1 MPIVSLVILFA
12 SVSVAV
18 IAAAQVWW
26 GYRSAMRLT
35 NSSERHTT
43 PEIASRYPQLLK
55 DIRLSERPKVDAWL
69 RQLPVAKQLQFLLT
83 QAGITQRADQFL
95 LLMLLTGILTSGA
108 LFLFG
113 FSALLSIAGGF
124 SAVALPVIF
133 ALRRKQRRNALLDQQ
148 LPDFLDSVA
157 RAMQAGNSFSGALS
171 IVSKEAAEPIGS
183 EFRRVFEEINF
194 GSSVKDGLQSLSI
207 RNVSEDVRYFVI
219 AVLIHLQTGG
229 SLTSLL
235 LSLSNLIRDRQRLR
249 KLGQV
254 LSAEGRLSA
263 WILTLLP
270 FGTALVMYAV
280 NPEFVTIL
288 WTDPAGYLL
297 VQITASL
304 MVIGIIWMRQII
316 HFRI

>member
-1 MPIVSLVILFA
+1 MPIASLVILFMSA
-12 SVSVAV
+12 SLAV
-18 IAAAQVWW
+18 IATAQVWW
-26 GYRSAMRLT
+26 GYRSAIRLT
-35 NSSERHTT
+35 NSSGRHRS
-43 PEIASRYPQLLK
+43 PEKASRHLQLLR
-55 DIRLSERPKVDAWL
+55 DLRLSERPKVDAWL
-69 RQLPVAKQLQFLLT
+69 QQLPMARQLQFLLT

-95 LLMLLTGILTSGA
+95 LLMLSAGIIAAGVLI
-108 LFLFG
+108 LLG
-113 FSALLSIAGGF
+113 FPAWLSAVGGLG
-124 SAVALPVIF
+124 AVALPVMF
-133 ALRRKQRRNALLDQQ
+133 ALRRKRKRNDLLDQQ

-235 LSLSNLIRDRQRLR
+235 LGLSNLIRDRQRLR
-249 KLGQV
+249 KLGRV

-280 NPEFVTIL
+280 NPEFVAVL
-288 WTDPAGYLL
+288 WTDPAGYFL
-297 VQITASL
+297 VQVTAFL
-304 MVIGIIWMRQII
+304 MIIGIIWMRKII

>member
-1 MPIVSLVILFA
+1 MPIASLVILFA
-12 SVSVAV
+12 SASVAV

-26 GYRSAMRLT
+26 GYRSAMRLA
-35 NSSERHTT
+35 NPSERYPT
-43 PEIASRYPQLLK
+43 PEKASRHPQLLK
-55 DIRLSERPKVDAWL
+55 DLRLSERPTIDAW
-69 RQLPVAKQLQFLLT
+69 LQFLLT

-95 LLMLLTGILTSGA
+95 LLMLLSGILTTGV
-108 LFLFG
+108 LLLFG
-113 FSALLSIAGGF
+113 FSDWLSAAGGF
-124 SAVALPVIF
+124 GAVALPVMF
-133 ALRRKQRRNALLDQQ
+133 AIRRKRKRNDLLDQQ

-171 IVSKEAAEPIGS
+171 VVSKEAAEPIGS
-183 EFRRVFEEINF
+183 EFRRVFEEISF

-207 RNVSEDVRYFVI
+207 RNASEDVRYFVI

-235 LSLSNLIRDRQRLR
+235 LGLSNLIRDRQRLR

-280 NPEFVTIL
+280 NPEFVAVL
-288 WTDPAGYLL
+288 WTDPAGYFL
-297 VQITASL
+297 VQITVFL
-304 MVIGIIWMRQII
+304 MIIGIVWMRKII